1 MRFVNWLF
9 RDRTTG
15 SITVAQFPNWSLS
28 TWIVATV
35 VDRVVKPQG
44 TTGSVVHVVAVA
56 SLLVWA
62 ADEVVRGVNPFRRI
76 LGAVVGIITLV
87 GLAT

>member
-15 SITVAQFPNWSLS
+15 SITVAQFPNWSLA

-35 VDRVVKPQG
+35 VDRVVAPKG
-44 TTGSVVHVVAVA
+44 TTGTVVHVVAVA